1 MRYFRRVRGP
11 RRPISP
17 PSVTPCRLA
26 GDEFVVLLPQ
36 TDLDNARTVADRLQ
50 RRLGD
55 LRTADGSPV
64 RAGIGVA
71 AGPDLDHR

>member
-1 MRYFRRVRGP
+1 M
-11 RRPISP
+11 
-17 PSVTPCRLA
+17 
-26 GDEFVVLLPQ
+26 LLPQ